1 MHWKHDRVQVRGA
14 NRSGSNSISEQN
26 QWSVQSTLW
35 ETRCARVSGRAS
47 AGCAE
52 RKQLLGFITAWV
64 VTLLCLLLIS
74 AVGGM
79 SIFLVYFHLLYLV
92 SFFFILSSK
101 FLPQIRGTPRACG
114 TPGSAPSGHRPLISP
129 RSSAVRYGLPSRWA
143 DFSSFP
149 AHRPGWTPSGIIH
162 VWS

>member
-52 RKQLLGFITAWV
+52 RKQFALQQPKRLFRQAPQLEDRGILLRNTVANSSHFFSLQIKSEKKVKRAKPYSLTVFLGQSLFALFSK
-64 VTLLCLLLIS
+64 VT
-74 AVGGM
+74 V
-79 SIFLVYFHLLYLV
+79 FLEQLF
-92 SFFFILSSK
+92 
-101 FLPQIRGTPRACG
+101 
-114 TPGSAPSGHRPLISP
+114 
-129 RSSAVRYGLPSRWA
+129 
-143 DFSSFP
+143 
-149 AHRPGWTPSGIIH
+149 
-162 VWS
+162 

>member
-52 RKQLLGFITAWV
+52 RKQSAAVTI
-64 VTLLCLLLIS
+64 VTLAACETD
-74 AVGGM
+74 
-79 SIFLVYFHLLYLV
+79 YL
-92 SFFFILSSK
+92 K
-101 FLPQIRGTPRACG
+101 T
-114 TPGSAPSGHRPLISP
+114 
-129 RSSAVRYGLPSRWA
+129 
-143 DFSSFP
+143 
-149 AHRPGWTPSGIIH
+149 
-162 VWS
+162 